1 VRDFCDEILAF
12 VGAESLTDEEFDSI
26 ESTSQTLTALLF
38 DELYEILTARESITD
53 TKTRLYQYF
62 LAAGV
67 DLSEPQS
74 GKSNILLGAGL
85 EN

>member
-12 VGAESLTDEEFDSI
+12 IGSESLTDEEFDSI
-26 ESTSQTLTALLF
+26 ESTSQTLTQQLF
-38 DELYEILTARESITD
+38 QELYAILILRESITD
-53 TKTRLYQYF
+53 TKMRLYQYF
-62 LAAGV
+62 VAGGV

-85 EN
+85 ED